1 MYAYIC
7 IYECIYIS
15 KYVCVCMYSVYVYV
29 KCVYAYVCISVHSSM
44 NEWNVRQDL
53 QLVLQVLHLCI
64 QSTINQKY
72 SREKN
77 YWKHTNCHYS
87 LNNNNYL
94 HSLSIRY
101 YKLSTDKSHVW
112 DDVGRFWANTSSFR
126 VRNLHTC
133 RLWPQGSW
141 KPPSRTLRK
150 RVRWKWQLV
159 SFEWWDFVAF
169 KNVSLF

>member
-1 MYAYIC
+1 MHMCVSLCIVLWMNEMWERICNWFSRFC
-7 IYECIYIS
+7 IY
-15 KYVCVCMYSVYVYV
+15 VF
-29 KCVYAYVCISVHSSM
+29 
-44 NEWNVRQDL
+44 NL
-53 QLVLQVLHLCI
+53 L
-64 QSTINQKY
+64 INQKY

-87 LNNNNYL
+87 LNNNSYL

-101 YKLSTDKSHVW
+101 YKLSTDKSYVW